1 MKTPNLVSTEWLADH
16 LQDPN
21 IRVIDIR
28 GKTLTPHVSSSVTLE
43 HYGDYVQEHIPNA
56 VFVNWA
62 ADITVDPQHKRI
74 APPEKYARALGKL
87 GITNDHF
94 IVAYDDE
101 NNTLA
106 ARMWWTLQYYGHTQA
121 AVLDGGW
128 LKWKHEDR
136 PTNAETPQIKV
147 TTFETHPNPQLL
159 RQGDEV
165 MELLGSTTRLVDMRL
180 PMEYNGDMSLARFNG
195 HIPGAANMPV
205 NTLVAEDGT
214 LLPPEQLRE
223 RFEAAGIDES
233 APEVIFYG
241 NVGVISCLGMLAMR
255 VAGLSTAASNY
266 DASWQEW
273 GNEEHTPK
281 ATKETQYNG

>member
-1 MKTPNLVSTEWLADH
+1 MTTLNLVSTEWLADH
-16 LQDPN
+16 LEDPN
-21 IRVIDIR
+21 IRIVDIR
-28 GKTLTPHVSSSVTLE
+28 GKTLTPHLSSSVTLE
-43 HYGDYVQEHIPNA
+43 HYADYVQGHIPDA

-74 APPEKYARALGKL
+74 APPEKYVDALGKL

-101 NNTLA
+101 SQTLA
-106 ARMWWTLQYYGHTQA
+106 ARLWWTLQYYGHTQA

-128 LKWKHEDR
+128 FKWINEDR
-136 PTNAETPQIKV
+136 PTATAMPQIK
-147 TTFETHPNPQLL
+147 TTQFEANPNPVLL
-159 RQGDEV
+159 RHGDEI

-180 PMEYNGDMSLARFNG
+180 PMEYNGEMSLARFNG
-195 HIPGAANMPV
+195 HIPGAVNMPV
-205 NTLVAEDGT
+205 NTFVSDDGT

-223 RFEAAGIDES
+223 RFAAAGIDES

-241 NVGVISCLGMLAMR
+241 NMGVISCLGILAMR
-255 VAGLSTAASNY
+255 VAGLSPTASNY

-273 GNEEHTPK
+273 GNDTHTPK
-281 ATKETQYNG
+281 VMKELH